1 MRRIVIIS
9 TLSLLE
15 MTNYAIRKQK
25 LCLKRDKSLRMGFCR
40 KDPAKKKENKL
51 RFPPPPTP
59 RLKLRRK
66 PRQPRSQDSLLPAV
80 TAFWVSP
87 RFGHPHSQ
95 IPSVLGIPGGG
106 CPKR

>member
-40 KDPAKKKENKL
+40 KDPAKKKGKQTP
-51 RFPPPPTP
+51 FPPSTHAPPEIKEEAAAT
-59 RLKLRRK
+59 
-66 PRQPRSQDSLLPAV
+66 SLPG
-80 TAFWVSP
+80 FSP
-87 RFGHPHSQ
+87 TRCH
-95 IPSVLGIPGGG
+95 SVLGIPAFWAS
-106 CPKR
+106 PFPNP